1 MAAMWEGS
9 CMTYAEICGDLE
21 KVVIINGTNSKY
33 GIIFIIVDHKKGMK
47 DWLGIYKSNCIPVFV
62 WEQDVLDKF
71 TSLAKDDERIW
82 LVGKL
87 EPLDDS
93 LLIEIHPFIELAELE
108 KSDNL
113 IISVMNKNRIQT
125 ISKELANT
133 SWLSISSY

>member
-1 MAAMWEGS
+1 MA
-9 CMTYAEICGDLE
+9 YAEICGDLE
-21 KVVIINGTNSKY
+21 KAVIINGTNSKY
-33 GIIFIIVDHKKGMK
+33 SIIFITVAHKKGME
-47 DWLGIYKSNCIPVFV
+47 DWSGIYKSNCIPVFM
-62 WEQDVLDKF
+62 WEQDLLDKF

-93 LLIEIHPFIELAELE
+93 LLKEIHPYIELAELE
-108 KSDNL
+108 KSNNL
-113 IISVMNKNRIQT
+113 IISVRNKNRIQT